1 MAISIGIDL
10 GTTNTSIAT
19 FDGKRV
25 EVAKQVGGAM
35 GSGSE
40 TTPSAIFIDENG
52 SMHLGDKA
60 YFQVAQRP
68 EDVARGWKRL
78 LGTGVEIKFASAN
91 LVKSPEWC
99 STELLKRVFSYLPAA
114 VRADQECSV
123 VITVPAAFG
132 QVKNEATLNAANA
145 AGLSNIK
152 LMPEPVAACLAV
164 MERNPADKTFLVY
177 DLGGGTFDVS
187 IATFR
192 DGSGS
197 IVAQGGIEANGGR
210 DWDFAI
216 VNRVIIPWLKDNYN
230 ISADDLNSNQIKNLL
245 AMHAEQGKIE
255 LSQSYAANPVPDAS
269 VFIQVPVGDIK
280 VNKKRLTDKDGNEV
294 GLNVELKKSHIDE
307 IISELIDATVN
318 ACKIVASD
326 SGVDLESIDYLV
338 FIGGPTLYAPLRE
351 RVSEALEIEVFPEF
365 IDPMTA
371 VAKGAAVFAEN
382 LKSGELKPRTSVE
395 ASTQEFPID
404 LSYES
409 RVSGNTAIVT
419 LTLNSLEIE
428 SIDFEVNSPAYSS
441 GQMTLNFSKSLTL
454 PLTSDGRNQFTIEAT
469 LPGSNSKVSKSI
481 EIDRVIEIR
490 GIPVA
495 KSLFVEVVSRDGR
508 TTEPEYLV
516 RVGERLPK
524 AGEFKVA
531 AQIPLTAKSESAIS
545 FRLYQGEISD
555 RVADNT
561 FVGELKLDPA
571 QLGKLDKISVGD
583 ELICGYQ
590 IDEGL
595 GLKLSVSVPSI
606 GQKFDGLYVSG
617 EAIKNP
623 TEDWQEFA
631 ESARTL
637 KRSLER
643 YVQQNPNEVL
653 ENKIASIEKAIHV
666 IESSLV
672 DEEVQSAA
680 EQVRQVKRDFFEARQ
695 GDLPKRLLLRYQ
707 RTIEFFQTSHGGKVI
722 GSATNAERKLF
733 AQHAPLAEAAAK
745 AGDES
750 LWDAED
756 DELWNVIRGI
766 IWRSDWWIK
775 SELEE
780 IVRSGSPERK
790 LEATAGLEKLTKG
803 DIGAARTVLAGLVKQ
818 KQQTEIDVSLGVNVK
833 RI

>member
-1 MAISIGIDL
+1 MTISIGIDL

-19 FDGKRV
+19 FDGRRV

-52 SMHLGDKA
+52 AMHVGDKA
-60 YFQVAQRP
+60 YVQVAQRP

-78 LGTGVEIKFASAN
+78 LGTGVDIKFASAN
-91 LVKSPEWC
+91 MVKSPEWC
-99 STELLKRVFSYLPAA
+99 STELLKRVFGYLPAQ
-114 VRADQECSV
+114 VRTSDDISV

-132 QVKNEATLNAANA
+132 QVKNEATVTAANA

-152 LMPEPVAACLAV
+152 LMPEPVAACIAV
-164 MERNPADKTFLVY
+164 MEKDRSDKTFLVY

-187 IATFR
+187 IATFK
-192 DGSGS
+192 DGAGS
-197 IVAQGGIEANGGR
+197 IIAQGGIEANGGR

-216 VNRVIIPWLKDNYN
+216 VNRVIVPWLKDNYKLT
-230 ISADDLNSNQIKNLL
+230 ADDLNSNQMKNVL
-245 AMHAEQGKIE
+245 AMYAEQGKIE
-255 LSQSYAANPVPDAS
+255 LSQSYATNPSETAS

-280 VNKKRLTDKDGNEV
+280 VDKKRLTDADGNEV

-307 IISELIDATVN
+307 ITNELIDSTVN
-318 ACKIVASD
+318 ACRIVASD
-326 SGVDLESIDYLV
+326 SGVDLSSVNYVV
-338 FIGGPTLYAPLRE
+338 FIGGPTLYGPLRE
-351 RVSEALEIEVFPEF
+351 RVAAELGVNVFPQF

-371 VAKGAAVFAEN
+371 VAKGAAIYAES
-382 LKSGELKPRTSVE
+382 LAAGEAKPKTEVQSSS
-395 ASTQEFPID
+395 AEFPIE

-409 RVSGNTAIVT
+409 RVSGNSAELT
-419 LTLNSLEIE
+419 LTLNSLEHE
-428 SIDFEVNSPAYSS
+428 AVEFEIKNPAYSS
-441 GQMTLNFSKSLTL
+441 GQMTLNFSKTISL
-454 PLTSDGRNQFTIEAT
+454 PLTDEGRNTFVIEVQV
-469 LPGSNSKVSKSI
+469 PGGKTSITKTI
-481 EIDRVIEIR
+481 EIDRIIELM

-495 KSLFVEVVSRDGR
+495 KSLFVEVLSRDSR
-508 TTEPEYLV
+508 TTEPEYLI

-524 AGEFKVA
+524 QGEFKVA
-531 AQIPLTAKSESAIS
+531 AQVALTAKSESAIS

-561 FVGELKLDPA
+561 FIGELKLDSSE
-571 QLGKLDKISVGD
+571 LGKLDKINIGD
-583 ELICGYQ
+583 ELICGYEV
-590 IDEGL
+590 DEGL

-643 YVQQNPNEVL
+643 YVQANPNEEL
-653 ENKIASIEKAIHV
+653 EGKIGVIDRAIQV

-680 EQVRQVKRDFFEARQ
+680 EQVRQIKRDFFEARQ
-695 GDLPKRLLLRYQ
+695 GDLPKRLMVRFRNTVEY
-707 RTIEFFQTSHGGKVI
+707 FQSSNGGRVI
-722 GSATNAERKLF
+722 GAATNAEKKLF
-733 AQHAPLAEAAAK
+733 AQHAQLAEGAAR
-745 AGDES
+745 AGDEQ
-750 LWDAED
+750 LWNDED
-756 DELWNVIRGI
+756 DELWEVIRGI
-766 IWRSDWWIK
+766 IWRSEWWLK
-775 SELEE
+775 AELEDAMK
-780 IVRSGSPERK
+780 SGSASQKEK
-790 LEATAGLEKLTKG
+790 AKAALEGLKEGKF
-803 DIGAARTVLAGLVKQ
+803 AEARTVLSDIFRDNNRAASPGVP
-818 KQQTEIDVSLGVNVK
+818 GVNVK